1 MTRAVLLDAM
11 GTLVGFGAPAPR
23 LVEELAARGVAI
35 TGEEA
40 ARAMRAEIAY
50 YRAHHDEAADRAALA
65 ALRDRCATVVRE
77 AIGAPVARLPQAELV
92 AALLAA
98 IEFSPY
104 PEVPDVL
111 RELRARGM
119 ALVVCSNW
127 DISLHDVLDATGLSA
142 LLSGTV
148 TSAEHG
154 AAKPDP
160 SIFAAALALAGAD
173 PGEAIHVGD
182 DVGADVEG
190 ARAAGIRPVLLA
202 RDSKSADVPAGVPV
216 LRTLAGLPALAA

>member
-40 ARAMRAEIAY
+40 SHAMRAEIAY

-65 ALRDRCATVVRE
+65 DLRDRCATVVRE
-77 AIGAPVARLPQAELV
+77 AIGPAVAGLPQDELV

-104 PEVPDVL
+104 PEVPGVL
-111 RELRARGM
+111 RELRERGI

-127 DISLHDVLDATGLSA
+127 DVSLHDVLDATGLSG
-142 LLSGTV
+142 LLAGTV

-160 SIFAAALALAGAD
+160 SIFAAALSVAGAE

-182 DVGADVEG
+182 DVRADVEG

-202 RDSKSADVPAGVPV
+202 RDGTSADVPEGVPV
-216 LRTLAGLPALAA
+216 LHALTGLVALAA